1 MLDGHTPM
9 EAVQPVRV
17 KYIKFTSAM
26 DVALLELIQ
35 LHKPISAK
43 HGTRLAMW
51 ERVARDFGAQVF
63 DNPLAC
69 KWQICRDR
77 GNLLLRWF
85 DDGRFDKLFKDDS
98 EARNRK
104 KEALLQSLRQAS
116 SVKQGSTS
124 PPSPT
129 KSSSAASPTH
139 PRPQD
144 NTQTLHEPKHQ
155 PTISLIPRHST
166 MFSTAS
172 SPHASSTTQR
182 SAKFPPS
189 PSHLHFR
196 PQQESSPNGV
206 PSPPIHLPSLKAQ
219 APPAQPA
226 ALPHVGA
233 TTASPPI
240 PSIAHPTA
248 MLSMGASSLSSA
260 ARTKSLH
267 DQQQSPNTPFKAEG
281 TATTESHQV
290 NHLPALGLP
299 YSHRRQHP
307 SPPHL
312 PSLVHP
318 NHPSSMYQHHSTA
331 AALTAPSSRKRRGPP
346 FDGSSS
352 GLDATA
358 AQLLRIVEQKLQVDM
373 DMRRRDQQ
381 LRAQELNM
389 QHQLIDYLDTSRHTR
404 RQRRRI
410 IRNSGASSTDVAVND
425 EDDQDDQDDGG
436 AAARLLELLKHKMQF
451 DMAHHAAEM
460 ELRADEVELQRRVLA
475 FLARC

>member
-1 MLDGHTPM
+1 MAYNRIKMSLQGVRTSVDVRELRYGVQNGS
-9 EAVQPVRV
+9 VQPVRV

-69 KWQICRDR
+69 KWQICRCHDC
-77 GNLLLRWF
+77 F
-85 DDGRFDKLFKDDS
+85 TPD
-98 EARNRK
+98 
-104 KEALLQSLRQAS
+104 
-116 SVKQGSTS
+116 
-124 PPSPT
+124 
-129 KSSSAASPTH
+129 
-139 PRPQD
+139 
-144 NTQTLHEPKHQ
+144 TLHRTPHCHAIHGGVVVVEC
-155 PTISLIPRHST
+155 ST
-166 MFSTAS
+166 N
-172 SPHASSTTQR
+172 
-182 SAKFPPS
+182 
-189 PSHLHFR
+189 
-196 PQQESSPNGV
+196 EV
-206 PSPPIHLPSLKAQ
+206 
-219 APPAQPA
+219 
-226 ALPHVGA
+226 
-233 TTASPPI
+233 
-240 PSIAHPTA
+240 
-248 MLSMGASSLSSA
+248 A
-260 ARTKSLH
+260 AR
-267 DQQQSPNTPFKAEG
+267 P
-281 TATTESHQV
+281 TT
-290 NHLPALGLP
+290 
-299 YSHRRQHP
+299 
-307 SPPHL
+307 
-312 PSLVHP
+312 
-318 NHPSSMYQHHSTA
+318 
-331 AALTAPSSRKRRGPP
+331 RRGPP

-410 IRNSGASSTDVAVND
+410 ISKNSGATSTDVAVND
-425 EDDQDDQDDGG
+425 EDDEDDGG